1 MTKYPFPI
9 DVSGMSLDRYLTN
22 LLSALVKK
30 AGGTLHISVADILK
44 VQDQVL
50 LRYPTNNMR
59 EIVLQLAPRNTDM
72 YVVPEA
78 PAWLQERAPQR
89 PATQTIPTVPTQ
101 MPQPA
106 AQPRISNTLDNLQL
120 YLKEQEREARL
131 KELAEEDEQEQRR
144 LAGLSPFR
152 TIPDR

>member
-1 MTKYPFPI
+1 
-9 DVSGMSLDRYLTN
+9 
-22 LLSALVKK
+22 
-30 AGGTLHISVADILK
+30 
-44 VQDQVL
+44 
-50 LRYPTNNMR
+50 
-59 EIVLQLAPRNTDM
+59 
-72 YVVPEA
+72 
-78 PAWLQERAPQR
+78 
-89 PATQTIPTVPTQ
+89 